1 MSTFDTTRSPK
12 RLALYAG
19 LLYLVI
25 ITCGVVGQAFI
36 REPIF
41 GSDAA
46 ETTANLLAAELP
58 FRLSILGDAA
68 MVLADVGIGILLFV
82 LFVPVDRTLSLVAMA
97 FRLAQAA
104 VLGANL
110 LHLDRALAWAHTTG
124 LDPTQRDAL
133 VSNALEAHAVG
144 YDLGLFFFAVNCLLV
159 GILIIRHRNMPSLIG
174 VGIIASGVV
183 YLAGSITR
191 FVAPGL
197 AEALAPAYGIPLIA
211 ELALCAWL
219 LVAGLRKSG
228 PLAAGARPPLNTYR
242 PSSATALSPV
252 EQA

>member
-1 MSTFDTTRSPK
+1 MTSFDTTRSPK

-25 ITCGVVGQAFI
+25 IVCGVAGQAFV

-41 GSDAA
+41 GTDAA

-68 MVLADVGIGILLFV
+68 MVLADVGIGILLYV
-82 LFVPVDRTLSLVAMA
+82 LFVPVDRTLSLMATA

-124 LDPTQRDAL
+124 LNPAQRDAL
-133 VSNALEAHAVG
+133 VSSALEAHAVG
-144 YDLGLFFFAVNCLLV
+144 YDLGLLFFAVNCVLV
-159 GILIIRHRNMPSLIG
+159 GVLVIRHRNMPSAIG
-174 VGIIASGVV
+174 IGITTSGAV
-183 YLAGSITR
+183 YLAGSVSR
-191 FVAPGL
+191 FAAPGL
-197 AEALAPAYGIPLIA
+197 AQALGPAYVIPLLA
-211 ELALCAWL
+211 ELAFCAWL
-219 LVAGLRKSG
+219 LVEGLRGKA
-228 PLAAGARPPLNTYR
+228 LADWPG
-242 PSSATALSPV
+242 SATRSEPLSTRG
-252 EQA
+252 

>member
-1 MSTFDTTRSPK
+1 MTSFDTTRSPR

-25 ITCGVVGQAFI
+25 IVCGVVGQAFV
-36 REPIF
+36 REPTF
-41 GSDAA
+41 GADAA

-68 MVLADVGIGILLFV
+68 MVLADVGIGIVLYL
-82 LFVPVDRTLSLVAMA
+82 LFVPVDRTLSLLATA

-124 LDPTQRDAL
+124 LDSAQRDAL
-133 VSNALEAHAVG
+133 VSSALEAHAVG
-144 YDLGLFFFAVNCLLV
+144 YDLGLLFFAVNCVLV
-159 GILIIRHRNMPSLIG
+159 GILIIRHRDMPSVIG
-174 VGIIASGVV
+174 VGIIASGAV
-183 YLAGSITR
+183 YLAGSATR
-191 FVAPGL
+191 FAAPGL

-219 LVAGLRKSG
+219 LVAGLRRSG
-228 PLAAGARPPLNTYR
+228 PLAAGARPAPRTPLTNPHQT
-242 PSSATALSPV
+242 P
-252 EQA
+252 